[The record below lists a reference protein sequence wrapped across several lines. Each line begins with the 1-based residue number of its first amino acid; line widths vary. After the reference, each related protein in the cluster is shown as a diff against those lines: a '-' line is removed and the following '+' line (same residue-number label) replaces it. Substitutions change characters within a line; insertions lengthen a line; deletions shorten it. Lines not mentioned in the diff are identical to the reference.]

1 MPRKGK
7 ILAKILVSLLLL
19 IFLFSRMEVGKFLG
33 ILSSAN
39 LFLLLL
45 AALAQIASFFLSVVR
60 WRLILRSFEVATA
73 YLPLL
78 KITFIGSFFNLFL
91 PTAIGGDF
99 VRAYYLS
106 RKAGRSVSTTLTTI
120 LLDRNA
126 GLCALLAIGT
136 VCAAIYGIE
145 VRGVSLFHVF
155 LLLSAAYA
163 LANVFLFH
171 SWMQGRLRRFLSGRH
186 LENVRE
192 KLDLVCEGLNRL
204 RRSTAV
210 IFASLVLSLGIQFLS
225 VGIIWIAAQ
234 AIDIHAPFRVFLIFV
249 PAISLSIMFPL
260 TINGLGLREGLYY
273 LLFSQIGLPVET
285 SVSLAL
291 LHFLIVLAVVTA
303 PGFVIYSVYKQ
314 EEGFPDTL
322 AKAETP

>member
-7 ILAKILVSLLLL
+7 ILAKVLVSLLLL

-45 AALAQIASFFLSVVR
+45 AALTQIASFFLSVVR
-60 WRLILRSFEVATA
+60 WRLILRSFEVGTA

-106 RKAGRSVSTTLTTI
+106 RKADRSVSTTLTTI
-120 LLDRNA
+120 LLDRSA

-136 VCAAIYGIE
+136 VCALVYPIK
-145 VRGVSLFHVF
+145 VQGVSLFHVF
-155 LLLSAAYA
+155 FLLSAAYA
-163 LANVFLFH
+163 LANVVLFH
-171 SWMQGRLRRFLSGRH
+171 SWMQGRLSRFLSSRR

-204 RRSTAV
+204 RRSTGV
-210 IFASLVLSLGIQFLS
+210 IFTSLVLSLGIQFLS

-291 LHFLIVLAVVTA
+291 LHFVIVLAAAA
-303 PGFVIYSVYKQ
+303 PGSVIYFVYKQ
-314 EEGFPDTL
+314 EEGFPDLL